1 MRTKVRTNMA
11 DVKKPVDWAGIEKD
25 FVNGDWSIRKIAE
38 WYQISEAAIR
48 KRAKAKGWV
57 RRVEAKKVC
66 EPVPGVDAPVVT
78 VDVDA
83 TKPENIVTRGQNL
96 VFRLLSELEAA
107 SSSASVL
114 EELIEMHEED
124 PRRKAA
130 MLAAVSLKGRSD
142 VVKALATAFK
152 TWSESQPG
160 AQDGKKAQRQASA
173 EARVASGGRFSPGAP
188 PKLAVDNTK

>member
-1 MRTKVRTNMA
+1 MT
-11 DVKKPVDWAGIEKD
+11 DEKKPVDWAGIEKD

-48 KRAKAKGWV
+48 KRAKAKGWA
-57 RRVEAKKVC
+57 RKVEAKKPR
-66 EPVPGVDAPVVT
+66 EPVAGIDAPVLMAG
-78 VDVDA
+78 VDA

-152 TWSESQPG
+152 TWTESQP
-160 AQDGKKAQRQASA
+160 AETDGKKARRQANA
-173 EARVASGGRFSPGAP
+173 EKAASEGRFAVPSA
-188 PKLAVDNTK
+188 PKLVVNNRKD